1 MLTSS
6 ESAAAPA
13 PRVLVLN
20 QWLPPDPAPTAV
32 LCGELIDELQAAGY
46 SVLKLSRAR
55 GALDAARAPDA
66 DSCIIDRLR
75 SGPTG
80 ILAKLSHWP
89 RFAWRGW
96 RLLRRQLRPGDLL
109 VVSSDPPLFY
119 ILAIAAARSRG
130 AQVVHWSQDLY
141 PEVLE
146 SYWPSRLLR
155 ALLWQARALRA
166 RAVRSADRVV
176 VISAVMQM
184 RMRAAGARTQLIG
197 NWARDDRLRARAPGE
212 STLRRQYYSENDF
225 VLAYSGNL
233 GRVHEFDTLV
243 AAANLLRDE
252 SGIRFLIVGNGPRLP
267 ALRAT
272 VAAQGLESAF
282 RFLPLQPESALED
295 TLAAG
300 DAHFVSLRPEFEGL
314 VLPSKLYSI
323 AAVGRPVL
331 FCGAADGEV
340 AQLLQ
345 EYGFGL
351 AVACGDSVAL
361 AGAIRELARD
371 RERCSSLGLRARAFI
386 DQQHSR
392 QAALAQWRA
401 LVADL
406 FAGR

>member
-1 MLTSS
+1 MLTRF
-6 ESAAAPA
+6 ESAAVPA
-13 PRVLVLN
+13 RVLVLN

-46 SVLKLSRAR
+46 HVLKLSRAR
-55 GALDAARAPDA
+55 GAVENGEAPDP
-66 DSCIIDRLR
+66 DSHIIDRLR
-75 SGPTG
+75 SGTTG

-89 RFAWRGW
+89 RFGWRGW
-96 RLLRRQLRPGDLL
+96 RLLRRQLRAGDLL
-109 VVSSDPPLFY
+109 IVSSDPPLFY

-130 AQVVHWSQDLY
+130 ARVVHWSQDLY

-146 SYWPSRLLR
+146 SHWPSRLLS
-155 ALLWQARALRA
+155 ALLWPARALRA

-176 VISAVMQM
+176 VISAGMQM
-184 RMRAAGARTQLIG
+184 RMRAAGARTQLIA
-197 NWARDDRLRARAPGE
+197 NWARDDRLQARAPGD
-212 STLRRQYYSENDF
+212 SALRRQHYSEADF

-252 SGIRFLIVGNGPRLP
+252 TGIRFLIVGNGPRLP

-272 VAAQGLESAF
+272 LAAQGLESAF
-282 RFLPLQPESALED
+282 RFLPLQSESALED

-331 FCGAADGEV
+331 FCGAAAGEV
-340 AQLLQ
+340 AQLLK
-345 EYGFGL
+345 EHGFGL
-351 AVACGDSVAL
+351 SVASGDGLAL

-371 RERCSSLGLRARAFI
+371 RERSRELGLRARAFI

-406 FAGR
+406 IAGR